1 MPYVW
6 DEAWGAERAS
16 NYSNCS
22 LDYDSTTYKIL
33 AGLRAGVGLFSALCC
48 LAVIAIV
55 ILLKKYKLFSQR
67 LILNIAVAA
76 FVHSLSYTTA
86 RVNYYT
92 VRKIQDPYCNFGGL
106 FNDYAATVEL
116 ISICFVAI
124 NIFSVGFCRRNI
136 SRVEIL
142 CYVVTYG
149 LPSLWLWVPVWLG
162 AYGTSGGW
170 CELRTHNESCE
181 RFQEGRYI
189 QFGIWYGPLY
199 LSSIA
204 IIAMLVSV
212 PIKVSC
218 STGNLKKRH
227 DPVSKAARTLIYNE
241 IRPLI
246 IYPVIYLLLNTFSF
260 ISHVYNALH
269 PDQPSMILEFL
280 HVLTSPLRGAF
291 IAVAFAWN
299 RDTWRRL
306 RAGEWRQW
314 CCCRRE
320 KEISEEEIK
329 TTTSSEDKCSINISE
344 HAPFL
349 QHKQQQQ

>member
-1 MPYVW
+1 M
-6 DEAWGAERAS
+6 ANLNSAT
-16 NYSNCS
+16 NCS
-22 LDYDSTTYKIL
+22 QFYDSTTYKIL

-124 NIFSVGFCRRNI
+124 NIFSVGFCRKNI

-162 AYGTSGGW
+162 AYGTSDAV
-170 CELRTHNESCE
+170 CAIRSLNETCHLY
-181 RFQEGRYI
+181 RKGTYI
-189 QFGIWYGPLY
+189 QFGIWYIPLY
-199 LSSIA
+199 TSSAI
-204 IIAMLVSV
+204 IIAMLIAVLVKIYCTTSCRRKHRN
-212 PIKVSC
+212 PLAKATKV
-218 STGNLKKRH
+218 LLYR
-227 DPVSKAARTLIYNE
+227 E
-241 IRPLI
+241 IRPLVV
-246 IYPVIYLLLNTFSF
+246 YPIIYLLLNTFAL
-260 ISHVYNALH
+260 ISQVYDALCTH
-269 PDQPSMILEFL
+269 CEYHLQPVSTAFDFL
-280 HVLTSPLRGAF
+280 HAVSSPLRGAF
-291 IAVAFAWN
+291 IAMAFACS
-299 RDTWRRL
+299 RDTWRRV
-306 RAGEWRQW
+306 RAREWMQRWQGKEVTPVEPMESTTDYDIESE
-314 CCCRRE
+314 RRRSVE
-320 KEISEEEIK
+320 KCTERDPLL
-329 TTTSSEDKCSINISE
+329 SSKIQN
-344 HAPFL
+344 
-349 QHKQQQQ
+349 Q